1 MPSGH
6 LRSTRLRK
14 KALSN
19 ARKKIEP
26 APTLQTL
33 KEDIL
38 KLGEEMQHAQ
48 SKIKELEERVK
59 WLHEDKAESSHV
71 SELAILLVKGDQELR
86 SDIDDAFRA
95 NVSSAYKLDF
105 PQHSATH
112 TINNT
117 DEM

>member
-1 MPSGH
+1 MK
-6 LRSTRLRK
+6 R
-14 KALSN
+14 
-19 ARKKIEP
+19 
-26 APTLQTL
+26 L
-33 KEDIL
+33 KENIL
-38 KLGEEMQHAQ
+38 QLGEEMQHAQ

-59 WLHEDKAESSHV
+59 WLAEDKAESSHV